1 MILLEWSDTQLKF
14 KITETEDWTTTD
26 VDLSDYD
33 KIILTMK
40 YKDGI
45 VDYEWEIVEETVG
58 QTTKKYVVFE
68 FLSES
73 TAWRRW
79 AISCDIWWVN
89 WDWKIRFN
97 DETIKWQ
104 ILPSIKI
111 PEWTAS
117 E

>member
-26 VDLSDYD
+26 VDLSQYD

-40 YKDGI
+40 YKNGI
-45 VDYEWEIVEETVG
+45 VDYEWDVVSETVW
-58 QTTKKYVVFE
+58 QTTKTYVVFE
-68 FLSES
+68 LLSES

-79 AISCDIWWVN
+79 AISCDIWWVA
-89 WDWKIRFN
+89 WDSKIRFN
-97 DETIKWQ
+97 EETIKWQ